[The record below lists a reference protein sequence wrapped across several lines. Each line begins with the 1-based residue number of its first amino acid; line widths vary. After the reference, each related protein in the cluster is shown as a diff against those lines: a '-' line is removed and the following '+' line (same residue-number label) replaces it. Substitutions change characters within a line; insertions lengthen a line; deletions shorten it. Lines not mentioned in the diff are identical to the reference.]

1 MAIDLEKLKKELLD
15 HIDSLTD
22 EELLQ
27 ELIEC
32 GLQLEESESME
43 KDCFNCKN
51 EKTEICIHCYHPR
64 KYGDKVYDADA
75 ATQWEPKEGE

>member
-1 MAIDLEKLKKELLD
+1 MAIDLEKLKKELRD

-32 GLQLEESESME
+32 GLQLE
-43 KDCFNCKN
+43 
-51 EKTEICIHCYHPR
+51 
-64 KYGDKVYDADA
+64 
-75 ATQWEPKEGE
+75 GE